1 MNVGYDDGSIFKK
14 RALRFWRQDYGLQG
28 CAAGATRDSRLTL
41 AAHMTE
47 IALVEKFGTAMNAM
61 LCHMPDD
68 N

>member
-1 MNVGYDDGSIFKK
+1 
-14 RALRFWRQDYGLQG
+14 
-28 CAAGATRDSRLTL
+28 
-41 AAHMTE
+41 MTE